1 MSTLSVLIFACIF
14 FNEFGDFGLF
24 HKIKYTQNFPL
35 NSIFENRY
43 TLSMK
48 KIHSSFIFEKKF
60 FFLESINNKF
70 FHRDLTVFPLILKEK
85 LAAYPLVQLPFS
97 YSVF

>member
-1 MSTLSVLIFACIF
+1 
-14 FNEFGDFGLF
+14 
-24 HKIKYTQNFPL
+24 
-35 NSIFENRY
+35 
-43 TLSMK
+43 MK
-48 KIHSSFIFEKKF
+48 KIHSSFKFEKKF

-70 FHRDLTVFPLILKEK
+70 FHRDLPVFPLILKEK